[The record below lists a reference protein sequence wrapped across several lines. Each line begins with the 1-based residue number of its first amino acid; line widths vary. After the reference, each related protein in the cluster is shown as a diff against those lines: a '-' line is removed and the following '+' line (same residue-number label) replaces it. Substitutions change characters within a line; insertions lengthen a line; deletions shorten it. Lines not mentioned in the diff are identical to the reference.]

1 MKGLVLVGPR
11 EVEFRTDLPDPGI
24 GDPRDAIVRV
34 ELAGI
39 CGSDLHPY
47 EGREATAWGIIPGH
61 EAAGEVIDAG
71 VSVERFHSGDRVF
84 LPFTTSCG
92 ACAPCRRGLSSRCTQ
107 GRLFGWAP
115 PGAPE
120 EGLPGTQAE
129 YVRVPLADTTLLGLP
144 EGRSAA
150 EGVLLGDN
158 FTTGYWAALRA
169 LELSSSVSTPA
180 SAVVIGCGA
189 VGLSA
194 IVSARHMGAAPLL
207 AVDPVESRR
216 AAALR
221 VGAETAVPPAEAPAA
236 LVDLIESVEP
246 GADVVIEAVGSREA
260 RVLALQL
267 AGPGATISSVGV
279 ATSEF
284 GVRPAELYDRNV
296 TWRSGRCPVVS
307 LMPRLRRDL
316 AGGLDIPVS
325 ELIPAPP
332 LGLEDGPRA
341 YASFAAR
348 TAGVGKP
355 LLAP

>member
-1 MKGLVLVGPR
+1 VKGLVLAGPR
-11 EVEFRTDLPDPGI
+11 EVEFRTDLPDPAI
-24 GDPRDAIVRV
+24 RDPGDAIVRV

-47 EGREATAWGIIPGH
+47 EGREATAWGVIPGH
-61 EAAGEVIDAG
+61 EAVGEVVAAG
-71 VSVERFHSGDRVF
+71 PSVERFHAGDRVF

-92 ACAPCRRGLSSRCTQ
+92 ACAPCRRGLSSRCTR

-115 PGAPE
+115 PDAPR

-129 YVRVPLADTTLLGLP
+129 YVRVPLADTTLLELP
-144 EGRSAA
+144 EGRIAA

-169 LELSSSVSTPA
+169 LELISSGAGPV

-194 IVSARHMGAAPLL
+194 IVSARYLGAAPLL

-221 VGAETAVPPAEAPAA
+221 LGAEAAAPPAEASVKLEDLVGSGVPA
-236 LVDLIESVEP
+236 
-246 GADVVIEAVGSREA
+246 ADVVIEAVGSGEA
-260 RVLALQL
+260 RALALRL
-267 AGPGATISSVGV
+267 SGPGATISSVGV

-296 TWRSGRCPVVS
+296 TWRSGRCPVYS
-307 LMPRLRRDL
+307 LMPRLLGDL
-316 AGGLDIPVS
+316 AEGLDIPIS
-325 ELIPAPP
+325 ELLPAPP
-332 LGLEDGPRA
+332 LGLEEGPRA
-341 YASFAAR
+341 YARFAAR